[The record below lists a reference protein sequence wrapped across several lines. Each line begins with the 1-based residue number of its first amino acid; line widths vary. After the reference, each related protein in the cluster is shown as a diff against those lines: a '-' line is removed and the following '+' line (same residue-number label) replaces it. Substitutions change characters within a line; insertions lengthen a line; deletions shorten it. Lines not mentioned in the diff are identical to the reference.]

1 MNVPVTREEESEP
14 MMSSADAG
22 TPSFVVVAD
31 STSDIEPDLAAD
43 NGITVVPLS
52 VMIGDESFTD
62 GVLSQQQF
70 FDRMNAAERL
80 PTTSQPAV
88 GAFAEAYARA
98 LETADQVISV
108 HISSKLS
115 GTLESAYAAA
125 EQFVGRVHVFDSLNL
140 SWGCAWQVVEAARCA
155 AEGIGPEAA
164 LERIASVRDRVRL
177 IVGVDSLDNL
187 TKGGRIGRVGSFL
200 GSLLNLKVTFT
211 VGPDGAFVPVAR
223 SRGEK
228 AALQHTLD
236 WVAEQM
242 GSATSGRF
250 AVGHALSRDRALW
263 LSEEIAKRFEVV
275 EMVIYE
281 AGSVIA
287 THTGTGWAV
296 AVLPDA

>member
-1 MNVPVTREEESEP
+1 MISPAET
-14 MMSSADAG
+14 G
-22 TPSFVVVAD
+22 TPTLAVVAD
-31 STSDIEPDLAAD
+31 STSDIAPEIAMEH
-43 NGITVVPLS
+43 GITVVPLT

-62 GVLSQQQF
+62 GVLNQQQF

-88 GAFAEAYARA
+88 GAFAEVYSRA

-140 SWGCAWQVVEAARCA
+140 SWGCAWQVIEAARCA
-155 AEGIGPEAA
+155 AEEIGPEAA
-164 LERIASVRDRVRL
+164 LQRIASVRDRVGL
-177 IVGVDSLDNL
+177 IVGVDALDNL
-187 TKGGRIGRVGSFL
+187 AKGGRIGRVGAFL

-228 AALQHTLD
+228 AALEHTLA
-236 WVAEQM
+236 WVAEKM

-263 LSEEIAKRFEVV
+263 LADEIAKRFGVT
-275 EMVIYE
+275 EMVVYE
-281 AGSVIA
+281 TGSVIS
-287 THTGTGWAV
+287 THTGTGWGV
-296 AVLPDA
+296 AVLPDV